1 MVVHWFNVGGLVNAD
16 FRKTGFPDA
25 KIFIEKNYFFTKNIF
40 SDNIAQALHNAV
52 LVAHID
58 HWVMEN
64 DPSQVGR
71 ISENPGFCLKS
82 RDPLDMDS
90 MISQGKMSKLM
101 ENYDIEKFCGRDM
114 E

>member
-1 MVVHWFNVGGLVNAD
+1 MNAD

-25 KIFIEKNYFFTKNIF
+25 QIFIEKTFFFTKNIF
-40 SDNIAQALHNAV
+40 SDNIAQALSNAV

-71 ISENPGFCLKS
+71 ISENPGLAGSF
-82 RDPLDMDS
+82 RYEIHDIPR
-90 MISQGKMSKLM
+90 KMSKMVESL
-101 ENYDIEKFCGRDM
+101 DIQ
-114 E
+114 